1 MGQRFHSEGAEKY
14 PRIAK
19 KLNQDA
25 APRRAQVSRSCVLVS
40 LDIVRMFWWFLIVAV
55 AAGAV
60 VWAGLSAYI
69 QVRKRLKRA
78 ENLPHEAEHEA
89 GDRH

>member
-1 MGQRFHSEGAEKY
+1 
-14 PRIAK
+14 
-19 KLNQDA
+19 
-25 APRRAQVSRSCVLVS
+25 
-40 LDIVRMFWWFLIVAV
+40 MFWWFLIVAV

-78 ENLPHEAEHEA
+78 NNSPLKAEPEA
-89 GDRH
+89 GGTIRPEER